1 MATPQNIPFGAADIT
16 IGGTSDVDKVV
27 FDGINH
33 FQADGGEV
41 SLEPILADIKVI
53 DFGDV
58 NFDDRIN
65 GYEGTV
71 KIVATSNDIKIIK
84 VALGHATVKTDA
96 TTSKDVIT
104 DSAVGTS
111 LRAKGKPI
119 TIHPREMGADKSL
132 DINIYLATSA
142 GAFERSYN
150 AEQGTQEIEL
160 KMYPKNGADAS
171 KEGNYFYIGEKDPNV
186 VTP

>member
-1 MATPQNIPFGAADIT
+1 MATPTNIPFGAATIT
-16 IGGTSDVDKVV
+16 IGTGAEKVS
-27 FDGINH
+27 FDGITN

-58 NFDDRIN
+58 NYDDRIN

-71 KIVATSNDIKIIK
+71 KIVATTNDIKVLK
-84 VALGHATVKTDA
+84 VALGHGTVKTDA
-96 TTSKDVIT
+96 QSSKEVIT

-111 LRAKGKPI
+111 LRSKGQPI
-119 TIHPREMGADKSL
+119 NIHPREMGNDKSL